1 MYTYKRDKS
10 TNQKKKEKII
20 MEKIT
25 KRNYFNAISNAI
37 ASMDSVDGIAVADVQ
52 AFIDARI
59 AELDK
64 KAESA
69 KKSAAKK
76 RAAGD
81 ELRAQV
87 EATLTDE
94 LQTIDA
100 ITSQIEG
107 EEITRAKVQA
117 RLSQLVKA
125 GIAVKDDVEDGKRKV
140 KGYRLAAVDE
150 IEAEE

>member
-1 MYTYKRDKS
+1 MEKMTKRD
-10 TNQKKKEKII
+10 
-20 MEKIT
+20 
-25 KRNYFNAISNAI
+25 YFNAISNAI
-37 ASMDSVDGIAVADVQ
+37 ASMESVDGVAVADVQ

-76 RAAGD
+76 LAAGD
-81 ELRAQV
+81 NLRAQV
-87 EATLTDE
+87 EAVLTDE

-125 GIAVKDDVEDGKRKV
+125 GVAIKDDVEDGKRKV
-140 KGYRLAAVDE
+140 KGYRLATIDE
-150 IEAEE
+150 IESLEDGSPE

>member
-1 MYTYKRDKS
+1 MEKMTKRD
-10 TNQKKKEKII
+10 
-20 MEKIT
+20 
-25 KRNYFNAISNAI
+25 YFNAISNAI
-37 ASMDSVDGIAVADVQ
+37 ASMESVDGVAVADVQ
-52 AFIDARI
+52 AFINARI

-87 EATLTDE
+87 EAVLTAE

-125 GIAVKDDVEDGKRKV
+125 GIAIKDDVEDGKRKV
-140 KGYRLAAVDE
+140 KGYRLATVDE
-150 IEAEE
+150 NEVTEDGSPE

>member
-1 MYTYKRDKS
+1 MEKMTKRD
-10 TNQKKKEKII
+10 
-20 MEKIT
+20 
-25 KRNYFNAISNAI
+25 YFNAISNAI
-37 ASMDSVDGIAVADVQ
+37 ASMESVDGVAVADVQ

-87 EATLTDE
+87 EALLTDE

-125 GIAVKDDVEDGKRKV
+125 GVAIKDDVEDGKRKV
-140 KGYRLAAVDE
+140 KGYRLATIDE
-150 IEAEE
+150 IESLEDGSPE

>member
-1 MYTYKRDKS
+1 MEKMTKRD
-10 TNQKKKEKII
+10 
-20 MEKIT
+20 
-25 KRNYFNAISNAI
+25 YFNAISNAI
-37 ASMDSVDGIAVADVQ
+37 ASMESVDGVAVVDVQ

-87 EATLTDE
+87 EAVLTDE

-125 GIAVKDDVEDGKRKV
+125 KVAIKDDVEDGKRKV
-140 KGYRLAAVDE
+140 KGYRLATVDE
-150 IEAEE
+150 NEITEDGSPE

>member
-1 MYTYKRDKS
+1 MEKMTKRD
-10 TNQKKKEKII
+10 
-20 MEKIT
+20 
-25 KRNYFNAISNAI
+25 YFNAISNAI

-52 AFIDARI
+52 AFIAARI

-64 KAESA
+64 KAKSA

-107 EEITRAKVQA
+107 EDITRAKVQA

-125 GIAVKDDVEDGKRKV
+125 GIAVKDDVEDGKRKI
-140 KGYRLAAVDE
+140 KGYRLATVDE
-150 IEAEE
+150 NEVTEDGSPE

>member
-1 MYTYKRDKS
+1 MEKMTKRD
-10 TNQKKKEKII
+10 
-20 MEKIT
+20 
-25 KRNYFNAISNAI
+25 YFNAISNAI
-37 ASMDSVDGIAVADVQ
+37 ASMESVDGVAVADVQ

-87 EATLTDE
+87 EAVLTDE

-100 ITSQIEG
+100 ITFQIKG

-125 GIAVKDDVEDGKRKV
+125 GVAIKDDVEDGKRKV
-140 KGYRLAAVDE
+140 KGYRLATVDGNE
-150 IEAEE
+150 VSPE

>member
-1 MYTYKRDKS
+1 MEKMTKRD
-10 TNQKKKEKII
+10 
-20 MEKIT
+20 
-25 KRNYFNAISNAI
+25 YFNAISNAI
-37 ASMDSVDGIAVADVQ
+37 ASMESVDGVAVADVQ

-87 EATLTDE
+87 EAVLTNE

-100 ITSQIEG
+100 ITFQIKG

-125 GIAVKDDVEDGKRKV
+125 GVAIKDDVEDGKRKV
-140 KGYRLAAVDE
+140 KGYRLATVDE
-150 IEAEE
+150 NEVTEDGSPE

>member
-1 MYTYKRDKS
+1 MGKMTKRD
-10 TNQKKKEKII
+10 
-20 MEKIT
+20 
-25 KRNYFNAISNAI
+25 YFNAISNAI
-37 ASMDSVDGIAVADVQ
+37 ASMESVDGVAVADVQ
-52 AFIDARI
+52 TFIDARI

-87 EATLTDE
+87 EAVLTDE

-107 EEITRAKVQA
+107 EEITREKVQA

-125 GIAVKDDVEDGKRKV
+125 GVAIKDDVEDGKRKV
-140 KGYRLAAVDE
+140 KGYCLAAVDE
-150 IEAEE
+150 NESSEDGSPE

>member
-1 MYTYKRDKS
+1 MEKMTKRD
-10 TNQKKKEKII
+10 
-20 MEKIT
+20 
-25 KRNYFNAISNAI
+25 YFNAISNAI
-37 ASMDSVDGIAVADVQ
+37 ASMDSVDGVAVADVQ
-52 AFIDARI
+52 VFIDARI

-81 ELRAQV
+81 ELRTQV

-125 GIAVKDDVEDGKRKV
+125 GIAIKDDVEDGKRKV
-140 KGYRLAAVDE
+140 KGYRLASVDE
-150 IEAEE
+150 NEILVEGDFSEDGSPE

>member
-1 MYTYKRDKS
+1 MEKMTKRD
-10 TNQKKKEKII
+10 
-20 MEKIT
+20 
-25 KRNYFNAISNAI
+25 YFNAISNAI
-37 ASMDSVDGIAVADVQ
+37 ASMDSVDGVAVADVQ
-52 AFIDARI
+52 VFIDARI

-81 ELRAQV
+81 ELRTQV

-125 GIAVKDDVEDGKRKV
+125 GIAIKDDVEDGKRKV
-140 KGYRLAAVDE
+140 KGYRLATADE
-150 IEAEE
+150 VESSEDGSPE

>member
-1 MYTYKRDKS
+1 MEKMTKRD
-10 TNQKKKEKII
+10 
-20 MEKIT
+20 
-25 KRNYFNAISNAI
+25 YFNAISNAI
-37 ASMDSVDGIAVADVQ
+37 ASMESVDGVAVADVQ

-125 GIAVKDDVEDGKRKV
+125 GVAIKDDVEDGKRKV
-140 KGYRLAAVDE
+140 KGYRLASVDE
-150 IEAEE
+150 NEVLVEGDFSEDGSPE

>member
-1 MYTYKRDKS
+1 MEKMTKRD
-10 TNQKKKEKII
+10 
-20 MEKIT
+20 
-25 KRNYFNAISNAI
+25 YFNAISNAI
-37 ASMDSVDGIAVADVQ
+37 ASMDSVDGVAVADVQ

-125 GIAVKDDVEDGKRKV
+125 GVAIKDDVEDGKRKV
-140 KGYRLAAVDE
+140 KGYRLASVDE
-150 IEAEE
+150 NEVLVEGDFSEDGSPE

>member
-1 MYTYKRDKS
+1 MEKMTKRD
-10 TNQKKKEKII
+10 
-20 MEKIT
+20 
-25 KRNYFNAISNAI
+25 YFNAISNAI
-37 ASMDSVDGIAVADVQ
+37 ASMESVDGVAVADVQ

-69 KKSAAKK
+69 KKSAVKK

-87 EATLTDE
+87 EAVLTAE

-125 GIAVKDDVEDGKRKV
+125 GVAIKDDVEDGKRKV
-140 KGYRLAAVDE
+140 KGYRLATVDDNE
-150 IEAEE
+150 VTEDGSPE

>member
-1 MYTYKRDKS
+1 MEKMTKRD
-10 TNQKKKEKII
+10 
-20 MEKIT
+20 
-25 KRNYFNAISNAI
+25 YFNAISNAI
-37 ASMDSVDGIAVADVQ
+37 ASMESVDGVAVADVQ

-87 EATLTDE
+87 EAVLTDE
-94 LQTIDA
+94 LQTIEA

-117 RLSQLVKA
+117 RL
-125 GIAVKDDVEDGKRKV
+125 
-140 KGYRLAAVDE
+140 
-150 IEAEE
+150 

>member
-1 MYTYKRDKS
+1 MEKMTKRD
-10 TNQKKKEKII
+10 
-20 MEKIT
+20 
-25 KRNYFNAISNAI
+25 YFNAISNAI
-37 ASMDSVDGIAVADVQ
+37 ASMDSVDGVAVADVQ

-140 KGYRLAAVDE
+140 KGYRVATADE
-150 IEAEE
+150 VESSEEGSPE

>member
-1 MYTYKRDKS
+1 MEKMTKRD
-10 TNQKKKEKII
+10 
-20 MEKIT
+20 
-25 KRNYFNAISNAI
+25 YFNAILNAI
-37 ASMDSVDGIAVADVQ
+37 ASMESVDGVAVADVQ
-52 AFIDARI
+52 AFINARI

-87 EATLTDE
+87 EVTLTDE

-125 GIAVKDDVEDGKRKV
+125 GVAVKDDVEDGKRKV
-140 KGYRLAAVDE
+140 KGYRLATVDE
-150 IEAEE
+150 DESSEDGSPE

>member
-1 MYTYKRDKS
+1 
-10 TNQKKKEKII
+10 

-25 KRNYFNAISNAI
+25 KRDYFNAISNAI
-37 ASMDSVDGIAVADVQ
+37 ASMESVDGIAVADVQ

-87 EATLTDE
+87 EAILTDE

-100 ITSQIEG
+100 ITSQIED
-107 EEITRAKVQA
+107 EDITRAKVQA

-125 GIAVKDDVEDGKRKV
+125 EIAVKDDVEDGKRKV
-140 KGYRLAAVDE
+140 KGYRLATVDE
-150 IEAEE
+150 NEVTEDGSPE

>member
-1 MYTYKRDKS
+1 MEKMTKRD
-10 TNQKKKEKII
+10 
-20 MEKIT
+20 
-25 KRNYFNAISNAI
+25 YFNAISNAI
-37 ASMDSVDGIAVADVQ
+37 SSMESVDGVAIADVQ
-52 AFIDARI
+52 AFIDARV

-87 EATLTDE
+87 EAVLTDE

-140 KGYRLAAVDE
+140 KGYRLATVDE
-150 IEAEE
+150 DESSEDGSPE

>member
-1 MYTYKRDKS
+1 MEKMTKRD
-10 TNQKKKEKII
+10 
-20 MEKIT
+20 
-25 KRNYFNAISNAI
+25 YFNAISNAI
-37 ASMDSVDGIAVADVQ
+37 SSMESVDGVAIADVQ
-52 AFIDARI
+52 AFIDARV

-87 EATLTDE
+87 EAVLTDE

-100 ITSQIEG
+100 IPSQIEG

-140 KGYRLAAVDE
+140 KGYRLATVDE
-150 IEAEE
+150 DESSEDGSPE

>member
-1 MYTYKRDKS
+1 MEKMTKRD
-10 TNQKKKEKII
+10 
-20 MEKIT
+20 
-25 KRNYFNAISNAI
+25 YFNAISNAI
-37 ASMDSVDGIAVADVQ
+37 ASMESVDGVAVADVQ

-87 EATLTDE
+87 R
-94 LQTIDA
+94 
-100 ITSQIEG
+100 
-107 EEITRAKVQA
+107 RAQQRSA
-117 RLSQLVKA
+117 RLVTSS
-125 GIAVKDDVEDGKRKV
+125 EPR
-140 KGYRLAAVDE
+140 
-150 IEAEE
+150 

>member
-1 MYTYKRDKS
+1 MEKMTKRD
-10 TNQKKKEKII
+10 
-20 MEKIT
+20 
-25 KRNYFNAISNAI
+25 YFNAISNAI
-37 ASMDSVDGIAVADVQ
+37 ASMESVDGVAVADVQ
-52 AFIDARI
+52 TFIDARI

-125 GIAVKDDVEDGKRKV
+125 GVAIKDDVEDGKRKV
-140 KGYRLAAVDE
+140 KGYRLAVADE
-150 IEAEE
+150 VESSEEGSPE

>member
-1 MYTYKRDKS
+1 MEKMTKRD
-10 TNQKKKEKII
+10 
-20 MEKIT
+20 
-25 KRNYFNAISNAI
+25 YFNAISNAI
-37 ASMDSVDGIAVADVQ
+37 ASMESVDGVAVADVQ

-87 EATLTDE
+87 EAVLTDE

-125 GIAVKDDVEDGKRKV
+125 KVAIKDDVEDGKRKV
-140 KGYRLAAVDE
+140 KGYRMNTVDE
-150 IEAEE
+150 NDVTEYGSPE